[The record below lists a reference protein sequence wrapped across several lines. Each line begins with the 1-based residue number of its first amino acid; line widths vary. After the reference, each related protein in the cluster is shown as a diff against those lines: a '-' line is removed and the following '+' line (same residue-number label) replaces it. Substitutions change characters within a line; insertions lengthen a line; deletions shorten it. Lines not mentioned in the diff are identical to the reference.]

1 MPIYR
6 IGRGYPKSV
15 EAEGIMQI
23 LSNANKKERDMARGD
38 QLARQW
44 KIFQTLISSR
54 RGKSVTDLAA
64 NLDCHK
70 RTVYRDLEALQIAGF
85 PLYDEKVN
93 GKSLWCLLDTARKP
107 MPIPFS
113 LPELVALY
121 FGRDAF
127 KVLKDTVFYDSLES
141 LFQKIK
147 TTLPSQSRKYLSLI
161 EKSLKVGPK
170 PYKQYGKFRE
180 IIEQINEAVI
190 NRKIIEIVYFA
201 MGRKK
206 MTRREVAPYRLW
218 YADGG
223 FYLIGY
229 CRWRKEIRIFAI
241 DRIKKLRLTDEP
253 FEVPDDFDVD
263 ELTKYS
269 FGVFHDESVKVRVH
283 FSADVAGYIKEK
295 VWHASQR
302 IEVLDDGSV
311 IFEAEVAGTEEIK
324 FWIMRWGSNAY
335 VLEPEELREEIQS
348 EAAGMLVMYENGIVQ
363 EKKTLTA

>member
-1 MPIYR
+1 
-6 IGRGYPKSV
+6 
-15 EAEGIMQI
+15 
-23 LSNANKKERDMARGD
+23 MARGD

-44 KIFQTLISSR
+44 MIFQTLASSR
-54 RGKSVTDLAA
+54 YGKSVSDLSR
-64 NLDCHK
+64 NLHCSS
-70 RTVYRDLEALQIAGF
+70 RTVYRDLEALQVAGF

-93 GKSLWCLLDTARKP
+93 GKSLWCLLDTARNP

-113 LPELVALY
+113 LPELMALY
-121 FGRDAF
+121 FCRDSL
-127 KVLKDTVFYDSLES
+127 KVLKDTVFYDSLAS

-147 TTLPSQSRKYLSLI
+147 TTLPPESRKYLSLI
-161 EKSLKVGPK
+161 KKSLKVGPK

-190 NRKIIEIVYFA
+190 NRKIIEIVYFT

-218 YADGG
+218 YVDGG

-229 CRWRKEIRIFAI
+229 CRWKKEIRIFAI
-241 DRIKKLRLTDEP
+241 DRIKKFRLSDET
-253 FEVPDDFDVD
+253 FEVPDDFDLY

-269 FGVFHDESVKVRVH
+269 FGVFHDEPVKVRVH

-302 IEVLDDGSV
+302 IEELDDGSV

-324 FWIMRWGSNAY
+324 FWIMRWGSNAC
-335 VLEPEELREEIQS
+335 VLEPEELRKEIQS

-363 EKKTLTA
+363 ENKTLTA

>member
-1 MPIYR
+1 
-6 IGRGYPKSV
+6 
-15 EAEGIMQI
+15 
-23 LSNANKKERDMARGD
+23 MARGD

-44 KIFQTLISSR
+44 KIFQTLISSKL
-54 RGKSVTDLAA
+54 GKSVTDLAA
-64 NLDCHK
+64 NLDCHT

-93 GKSLWCLLDTARKP
+93 GKSLWCLLDTARNP

-113 LPELVALY
+113 VPELVALY

-141 LFQKIK
+141 LFQKI
-147 TTLPSQSRKYLSLI
+147 
-161 EKSLKVGPK
+161 
-170 PYKQYGKFRE
+170 
-180 IIEQINEAVI
+180 VI
-190 NRKIIEIVYFA
+190 NRKVIEIVYFT
-201 MGRKK
+201 MSRKK
-206 MTRREVAPYRLW
+206 MTRREVDPYRLW
-218 YADGG
+218 YVDGG

-229 CRWRKEIRIFAI
+229 CRWKKEIRIFAI
-241 DRIKKLRLTDEP
+241 DRIKKLHLSDET

-269 FGVFHDESVKVRVH
+269 FGVFHDEPVKVRVH

>member
-1 MPIYR
+1 
-6 IGRGYPKSV
+6 
-15 EAEGIMQI
+15 
-23 LSNANKKERDMARGD
+23 MARGD

-44 KIFQTLISSR
+44 KIFQMLISSR
-54 RGKSVTDLAA
+54 RGKSVTDLAE

-93 GKSLWCLLDTARKP
+93 GKNLWCLLDTDKNP

-127 KVLKDTVFYDSLES
+127 KVLKDTLFYDSLES

-147 TTLPSQSRKYLSLI
+147 TTLPPESAKYLNLI
-161 EKSLKVGPK
+161 EKGLKVGPR

-180 IIEQINEAVI
+180 VIEQTNEAVI
-190 NRKIIEIVYFA
+190 NRKIIKIVYFS
-201 MGRKK
+201 MGRKEI
-206 MTRREVAPYRLW
+206 TRREVAPYRLL
-218 YADGG
+218 YVDGG

-229 CRWRKEIRIFAI
+229 CRLKKEIRIFAI
-241 DRIKKLRLTDEP
+241 DRIKMLRLTDET
-253 FEVPDDFDVD
+253 FDVPDDFNVD
-263 ELTKYS
+263 ELTKHS
-269 FGVFHDESVKVRVH
+269 FGVFHDAPVKVKVH
-283 FSADVAGYIKEK
+283 FSTDVAGYIKEK

-302 IEVLDDGSV
+302 IEMLDDGSI

-335 VLEPEELREEIQS
+335 VLEPEELREEIRS
-348 EAAGMLVMYENGIVQ
+348 AAADMLVMYEKGI
-363 EKKTLTA
+363 ESDKKMLTA